1 MDINFGLFLE
11 RLRRVL
17 AGEEFT
23 VPDTVEQ
30 PIQNL
35 YTETEIVASWLRDS
49 GYNTA
54 CITQQK
60 SQSGCS
66 KDICDALLGLQSKII
81 DIKQRMQQVQHIH
94 SGIVDEL
101 KSIEA
106 KANNFPASS
115 SFKNRDTMGLDNRM
129 EELLDLLIEGP
140 PQLSAV
146 AVLDSIGLDQTAFA
160 AEAYRSNY
168 VKHYF
173 DCHAWVQESL
183 PYDADQILYDI
194 INRIEIVASFQF
206 ENGENIGLD
215 FVPIGGLLRVTYQ
228 GWPFHILYHG
238 IISLNENIEEALDEP
253 RGLQLLAYCMLPFY
267 LKLCCL
273 YLSVFPIH
281 FEICTKQLYQLW
293 IAEGFIPNN
302 NKAIAKKYLE
312 QLINGGFVDAEKR
325 SDIGRIN
332 TCSILGRYSPALLTV
347 AFEGEFI
354 ISPIMVQE
362 VILREN
368 VKRFTAHEKL
378 NDFAFLDDF
387 DSFLHSL
394 LYLTSGSQYLDPN
407 YCEKICKM
415 FKFLRVLDLGSLVLI
430 RYLSGIQNLFLLRY
444 LKLNIPSLKTLASSL
459 FSSLLNLYT
468 VEMPFS
474 CKDHTTDEF
483 WKMSKLRSKQSGKYL
498 SSQSFN
504 FNKNPAV
511 WGIYFDKTSHDEQIS
526 GSRIPQTGIF
536 CRSLVAGEH
545 EQEYSARSRMHHPRG
560 HSGSQPPTRSIRPFL
575 LEVEVERLENQNLA
589 STFWRRL
596 WGAEQKAYVNR
607 EKKRKGSEG
616 TIDVGGSSVQGGD
629 LRFNEFVMLREI
641 ANEAWEKVMYE
652 RMERMEKQME
662 TLTTIL
668 HQLRSE
674 RRGVQEEGA
683 LRGLK
688 EGVKI
693 GRLWYNLRSPTIQT
707 YSAAYEQA
715 KKDIEIEEEKTARIK
730 TDQLEG
736 LRRKKKR
743 ALPGNKMPLD
753 EVYEAIKERGLLY
766 LSTPITKLPSRRDRG
781 CYCMFHGT
789 HGHTTAEYRD
799 LKTQSDR
806 NMSHEQPIV
815 RVIAEGPTLAG
826 DSNRLRKN
834 YARYAM
840 TSKEVFFNTPEVPI
854 MWTYEDEE
862 GILYPHEDA
871 LVIKATTTSKK
882 FDRILVDTGSSVDV
896 LFKSTLEEMGIADL
910 RLEHTNTSLK
920 GFGGRKLV
928 PLGVV
933 ELPITIGSSP
943 IEKTMIL
950 DFVVVDE
957 EGPYQ
962 MIIGRPFLR
971 MSKAMLSN
979 HYLALKYW
987 VNGVVGVVRGDQRIA
1002 RSYVFAWTHED
1013 MPGIDP
1019 EVACHKLTIR
1029 KGARTV
1035 RQKRR
1040 CFNQEMY
1047 EAING
1052 EVEKL
1057 LKAGFVREVN
1067 YLEWISNVVLVKKTN
1082 AGHALLSFMDVFSG
1096 YNQIPV
1102 FEQDEESTVFI
1113 SNQGLFCYRVMPFGL
1128 KNSGATYQ
1136 RLVNKIF
1143 KPLIGRTME
1152 VCVDDMI
1159 TKSKNPKEH
1168 VEHLEETFGFL
1179 RKYKMKLNPEK
1190 CAFGVKSGKFLGFM
1204 SLTGRLTALSRFIS
1218 KATYKC
1224 QAFFQVIRRGKKI
1237 EWTPEC
1243 EEAFQKL
1250 KQYLQQAPL
1259 LSTPWD
1265 GDMLFLYMVVS
1276 DHATSSVLVREE
1288 ERVQYLIYYTSK
1300 ALFDAET
1307 RYPQLEKWELA
1318 LVVAARK
1325 LRPYFKHSPSR

>member
-1 MDINFGLFLE
+1 MDINLGLFLE

-23 VPDTVEQ
+23 VPDTAEQ

-106 KANNFPASS
+106 KASNFPASS

-253 RGLQLLAYCMLPFY
+253 RGLQLVAYCMLPFY

-302 NKAIAKKYLE
+302 NKVIAKKYLE

-444 LKLNIPSLKTLASSL
+444 LKLNIPSFKTLASSL

-483 WKMSKLRSKQSGKYL
+483 WKMSKLRLSCLESLKLANESKMPRRSNIILAEYQFPPSLTHLSFLNIELMDDPMPALEKLPVLQVLKLKQNAYSGRKLACSPDGFPKLKKRKNPSKQSGKYL

-545 EQEYSARSRMHHPRG
+545 EQEYSARSQMHHPRG
-560 HSGSQPPTRSIRPFL
+560 HSGSQPPTSSIRPFL
-575 LEVEVERLENQNLA
+575 LEVEVERLGQ
-589 STFWRRL
+589 
-596 WGAEQKAYVNR
+596 
-607 EKKRKGSEG
+607 
-616 TIDVGGSSVQGGD
+616 
-629 LRFNEFVMLREI
+629 
-641 ANEAWEKVMYE
+641 
-652 RMERMEKQME
+652 
-662 TLTTIL
+662 
-668 HQLRSE
+668 
-674 RRGVQEEGA
+674 
-683 LRGLK
+683 
-688 EGVKI
+688 
-693 GRLWYNLRSPTIQT
+693 
-707 YSAAYEQA
+707 
-715 KKDIEIEEEKTARIK
+715 
-730 TDQLEG
+730 
-736 LRRKKKR
+736 
-743 ALPGNKMPLD
+743 
-753 EVYEAIKERGLLY
+753 
-766 LSTPITKLPSRRDRG
+766 
-781 CYCMFHGT
+781 
-789 HGHTTAEYRD
+789 
-799 LKTQSDR
+799 
-806 NMSHEQPIV
+806 
-815 RVIAEGPTLAG
+815 
-826 DSNRLRKN
+826 
-834 YARYAM
+834 
-840 TSKEVFFNTPEVPI
+840 
-854 MWTYEDEE
+854 
-862 GILYPHEDA
+862 
-871 LVIKATTTSKK
+871 
-882 FDRILVDTGSSVDV
+882 
-896 LFKSTLEEMGIADL
+896 
-910 RLEHTNTSLK
+910 
-920 GFGGRKLV
+920 
-928 PLGVV
+928 
-933 ELPITIGSSP
+933 
-943 IEKTMIL
+943 
-950 DFVVVDE
+950 
-957 EGPYQ
+957 
-962 MIIGRPFLR
+962 
-971 MSKAMLSN
+971 
-979 HYLALKYW
+979 
-987 VNGVVGVVRGDQRIA
+987 
-1002 RSYVFAWTHED
+1002 
-1013 MPGIDP
+1013 
-1019 EVACHKLTIR
+1019 
-1029 KGARTV
+1029 
-1035 RQKRR
+1035 
-1040 CFNQEMY
+1040 
-1047 EAING
+1047 
-1052 EVEKL
+1052 
-1057 LKAGFVREVN
+1057 
-1067 YLEWISNVVLVKKTN
+1067 
-1082 AGHALLSFMDVFSG
+1082 
-1096 YNQIPV
+1096 
-1102 FEQDEESTVFI
+1102 
-1113 SNQGLFCYRVMPFGL
+1113 
-1128 KNSGATYQ
+1128 
-1136 RLVNKIF
+1136 
-1143 KPLIGRTME
+1143 
-1152 VCVDDMI
+1152 
-1159 TKSKNPKEH
+1159 
-1168 VEHLEETFGFL
+1168 
-1179 RKYKMKLNPEK
+1179 
-1190 CAFGVKSGKFLGFM
+1190 
-1204 SLTGRLTALSRFIS
+1204 
-1218 KATYKC
+1218 
-1224 QAFFQVIRRGKKI
+1224 
-1237 EWTPEC
+1237 
-1243 EEAFQKL
+1243 
-1250 KQYLQQAPL
+1250 
-1259 LSTPWD
+1259 
-1265 GDMLFLYMVVS
+1265 
-1276 DHATSSVLVREE
+1276 
-1288 ERVQYLIYYTSK
+1288 
-1300 ALFDAET
+1300 
-1307 RYPQLEKWELA
+1307 
-1318 LVVAARK
+1318 
-1325 LRPYFKHSPSR
+1325 

>member
-1 MDINFGLFLE
+1 MDINLGLFLE

-23 VPDTVEQ
+23 VPDTAEQ

-54 CITQQK
+54 WFIITQQK

-106 KANNFPASS
+106 KASNFPASS

-253 RGLQLLAYCMLPFY
+253 RGLQLVAYCMLPFY

-302 NKAIAKKYLE
+302 NKVIAKKYLE

-444 LKLNIPSLKTLASSL
+444 LKLNIPSFKTLASSL

-483 WKMSKLRSKQSGKYL
+483 WKMSKLRLSCLESLKLANESKMPRRSNIILAEYQFPPSLTHLSFLNIELMDDPMPALEKLPVLQVLKLKQNAYSGRKLACSPDGFPKLKKRKNPSKQSGKYL

-545 EQEYSARSRMHHPRG
+545 EQEYSARSQMHHPRG
-560 HSGSQPPTRSIRPFL
+560 HSGSQPPTSSIRPFL
-575 LEVEVERLENQNLA
+575 LEVEVERLGQ
-589 STFWRRL
+589 
-596 WGAEQKAYVNR
+596 
-607 EKKRKGSEG
+607 
-616 TIDVGGSSVQGGD
+616 
-629 LRFNEFVMLREI
+629 
-641 ANEAWEKVMYE
+641 
-652 RMERMEKQME
+652 
-662 TLTTIL
+662 
-668 HQLRSE
+668 
-674 RRGVQEEGA
+674 
-683 LRGLK
+683 
-688 EGVKI
+688 
-693 GRLWYNLRSPTIQT
+693 
-707 YSAAYEQA
+707 
-715 KKDIEIEEEKTARIK
+715 
-730 TDQLEG
+730 
-736 LRRKKKR
+736 
-743 ALPGNKMPLD
+743 
-753 EVYEAIKERGLLY
+753 
-766 LSTPITKLPSRRDRG
+766 
-781 CYCMFHGT
+781 
-789 HGHTTAEYRD
+789 
-799 LKTQSDR
+799 
-806 NMSHEQPIV
+806 
-815 RVIAEGPTLAG
+815 
-826 DSNRLRKN
+826 
-834 YARYAM
+834 
-840 TSKEVFFNTPEVPI
+840 
-854 MWTYEDEE
+854 
-862 GILYPHEDA
+862 
-871 LVIKATTTSKK
+871 
-882 FDRILVDTGSSVDV
+882 
-896 LFKSTLEEMGIADL
+896 
-910 RLEHTNTSLK
+910 
-920 GFGGRKLV
+920 
-928 PLGVV
+928 
-933 ELPITIGSSP
+933 
-943 IEKTMIL
+943 
-950 DFVVVDE
+950 
-957 EGPYQ
+957 
-962 MIIGRPFLR
+962 
-971 MSKAMLSN
+971 
-979 HYLALKYW
+979 
-987 VNGVVGVVRGDQRIA
+987 
-1002 RSYVFAWTHED
+1002 
-1013 MPGIDP
+1013 
-1019 EVACHKLTIR
+1019 
-1029 KGARTV
+1029 
-1035 RQKRR
+1035 
-1040 CFNQEMY
+1040 
-1047 EAING
+1047 
-1052 EVEKL
+1052 
-1057 LKAGFVREVN
+1057 
-1067 YLEWISNVVLVKKTN
+1067 
-1082 AGHALLSFMDVFSG
+1082 
-1096 YNQIPV
+1096 
-1102 FEQDEESTVFI
+1102 
-1113 SNQGLFCYRVMPFGL
+1113 
-1128 KNSGATYQ
+1128 
-1136 RLVNKIF
+1136 
-1143 KPLIGRTME
+1143 
-1152 VCVDDMI
+1152 
-1159 TKSKNPKEH
+1159 
-1168 VEHLEETFGFL
+1168 
-1179 RKYKMKLNPEK
+1179 
-1190 CAFGVKSGKFLGFM
+1190 
-1204 SLTGRLTALSRFIS
+1204 
-1218 KATYKC
+1218 
-1224 QAFFQVIRRGKKI
+1224 
-1237 EWTPEC
+1237 
-1243 EEAFQKL
+1243 
-1250 KQYLQQAPL
+1250 
-1259 LSTPWD
+1259 
-1265 GDMLFLYMVVS
+1265 
-1276 DHATSSVLVREE
+1276 
-1288 ERVQYLIYYTSK
+1288 
-1300 ALFDAET
+1300 
-1307 RYPQLEKWELA
+1307 
-1318 LVVAARK
+1318 
-1325 LRPYFKHSPSR
+1325 

>member
-1 MDINFGLFLE
+1 MDINLGLFLE

-23 VPDTVEQ
+23 VPDTAEQ

-106 KANNFPASS
+106 KASNFPASS

-194 INRIEIVASFQF
+194 IKFVMPSRSRIEIVASFQF

-253 RGLQLLAYCMLPFY
+253 RGLQLVAYCMLPFY

-302 NKAIAKKYLE
+302 NKVIAKKYLE

-444 LKLNIPSLKTLASSL
+444 LKLNIPSFKTLASSL

-483 WKMSKLRSKQSGKYL
+483 WKMSKLRLSCLESLKLANESKMPRRSNIILAEYQFPPSLTHLSFLNIELMDDPMPALEKLPVLQVLKLKQNAYSGRKLACSPDGFPKLKKRKNPSKQSGKYL

-545 EQEYSARSRMHHPRG
+545 EQEYSARSQMHHPRG
-560 HSGSQPPTRSIRPFL
+560 HSGSQPPTSSIRPFL
-575 LEVEVERLENQNLA
+575 LEVEVERLGQ
-589 STFWRRL
+589 
-596 WGAEQKAYVNR
+596 
-607 EKKRKGSEG
+607 
-616 TIDVGGSSVQGGD
+616 
-629 LRFNEFVMLREI
+629 
-641 ANEAWEKVMYE
+641 
-652 RMERMEKQME
+652 
-662 TLTTIL
+662 
-668 HQLRSE
+668 
-674 RRGVQEEGA
+674 
-683 LRGLK
+683 
-688 EGVKI
+688 
-693 GRLWYNLRSPTIQT
+693 
-707 YSAAYEQA
+707 
-715 KKDIEIEEEKTARIK
+715 
-730 TDQLEG
+730 
-736 LRRKKKR
+736 
-743 ALPGNKMPLD
+743 
-753 EVYEAIKERGLLY
+753 
-766 LSTPITKLPSRRDRG
+766 
-781 CYCMFHGT
+781 
-789 HGHTTAEYRD
+789 
-799 LKTQSDR
+799 
-806 NMSHEQPIV
+806 
-815 RVIAEGPTLAG
+815 
-826 DSNRLRKN
+826 
-834 YARYAM
+834 
-840 TSKEVFFNTPEVPI
+840 
-854 MWTYEDEE
+854 
-862 GILYPHEDA
+862 
-871 LVIKATTTSKK
+871 
-882 FDRILVDTGSSVDV
+882 
-896 LFKSTLEEMGIADL
+896 
-910 RLEHTNTSLK
+910 
-920 GFGGRKLV
+920 
-928 PLGVV
+928 
-933 ELPITIGSSP
+933 
-943 IEKTMIL
+943 
-950 DFVVVDE
+950 
-957 EGPYQ
+957 
-962 MIIGRPFLR
+962 
-971 MSKAMLSN
+971 
-979 HYLALKYW
+979 
-987 VNGVVGVVRGDQRIA
+987 
-1002 RSYVFAWTHED
+1002 
-1013 MPGIDP
+1013 
-1019 EVACHKLTIR
+1019 
-1029 KGARTV
+1029 
-1035 RQKRR
+1035 
-1040 CFNQEMY
+1040 
-1047 EAING
+1047 
-1052 EVEKL
+1052 
-1057 LKAGFVREVN
+1057 
-1067 YLEWISNVVLVKKTN
+1067 
-1082 AGHALLSFMDVFSG
+1082 
-1096 YNQIPV
+1096 
-1102 FEQDEESTVFI
+1102 
-1113 SNQGLFCYRVMPFGL
+1113 
-1128 KNSGATYQ
+1128 
-1136 RLVNKIF
+1136 
-1143 KPLIGRTME
+1143 
-1152 VCVDDMI
+1152 
-1159 TKSKNPKEH
+1159 
-1168 VEHLEETFGFL
+1168 
-1179 RKYKMKLNPEK
+1179 
-1190 CAFGVKSGKFLGFM
+1190 
-1204 SLTGRLTALSRFIS
+1204 
-1218 KATYKC
+1218 
-1224 QAFFQVIRRGKKI
+1224 
-1237 EWTPEC
+1237 
-1243 EEAFQKL
+1243 
-1250 KQYLQQAPL
+1250 
-1259 LSTPWD
+1259 
-1265 GDMLFLYMVVS
+1265 
-1276 DHATSSVLVREE
+1276 
-1288 ERVQYLIYYTSK
+1288 
-1300 ALFDAET
+1300 
-1307 RYPQLEKWELA
+1307 
-1318 LVVAARK
+1318 
-1325 LRPYFKHSPSR
+1325 